1 MKQETKMVYVLTL
14 EGEPLHAYTSIEPI
28 RQACRDWFEEHRD
41 NYSIY
46 KDFNWWLEDCD
57 YTDEEEAWDDYVQEH
72 FDNGT
77 WGDYAWY
84 DVTLD

>member
-1 MKQETKMVYVLTL
+1 MSKKIYVLSL
-14 EGEPLHAYTSIEPI
+14 EGEPLHAYTTIEPI
-28 RQACRDWFEEHRD
+28 LQACRDWFDDHRED
-41 NYSIY
+41 YEVY

-57 YTDEEEAWDDYVQEH
+57 YKDEDEAWEGYVQEH

-84 DVTLD
+84 EVILD